1 MTRFKIGTVL
11 LGLMIAVLVAAPA
24 NAWKRGS
31 VEVLAVVPDNHV
43 EGLTVGPDGNI
54 YVSTFG
60 FNTPSEPPGPALLF
74 VFSPNGKL
82 VKNPPVAIA
91 NSSAHT
97 LGLGFNPVSHDL
109 LVLDFGDGN
118 VLKV

>member
-11 LGLMIAVLVAAPA
+11 LVLMIAVLAAAPA
-24 NAWKRGS
+24 NAWKRGN
-31 VEVLAVVPDNHV
+31 VDVLAVVPDNHV

-60 FNTPSEPPGPALLF
+60 FNTPSEPPAPALLF

-82 VKNPPVAIA
+82 LRKVPIA
-91 NSSAHT
+91 NSTAHT
-97 LGLGFNPVSHDL
+97 LGLGFNPV
-109 LVLDFGDGN
+109 
-118 VLKV
+118 